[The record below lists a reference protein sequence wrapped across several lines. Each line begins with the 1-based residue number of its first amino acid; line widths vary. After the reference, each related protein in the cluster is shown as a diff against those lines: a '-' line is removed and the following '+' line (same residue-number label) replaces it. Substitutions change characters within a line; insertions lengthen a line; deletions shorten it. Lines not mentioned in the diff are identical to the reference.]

1 MEGDD
6 EGGGG
11 QLGHCQVAAR
21 HQAGLCIGSSNSC
34 FYQRYTEISHDPPR
48 YFDKTLHNT
57 TFMSVNVASLN
68 VIVSKRKSFKT

>member
-6 EGGGG
+6 DCGGG

-21 HQAGLCIGSSNSC
+21 LQAGLCICSLKIC

-48 YFDKTLHNT
+48 YCDKTLHNT
-57 TFMSVNVASLN
+57 TFMSLNVASLN
-68 VIVSKRKSFKT
+68 V